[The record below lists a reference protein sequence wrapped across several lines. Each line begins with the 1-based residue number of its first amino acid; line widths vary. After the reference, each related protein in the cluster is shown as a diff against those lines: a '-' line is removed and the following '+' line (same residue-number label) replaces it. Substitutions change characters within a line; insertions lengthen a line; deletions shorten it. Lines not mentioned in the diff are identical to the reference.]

1 VFDMVAK
8 PFGFPQASIN
18 LLEQCAQVI
27 STSVGH
33 HSLGN

>member
-18 LLEQCAQVI
+18 LLEQRSQVI

-33 HSLGN
+33 LALGI